1 MNWNELFVKF
11 TQNREVTDLVDHKY
25 VYLAIMMCIAGFVM
39 LFAYLVRNIRKY
51 RCDAKVTGK
60 CVDVKCSIKHN
71 DVYYTCDYLI
81 GYDGARYLLHDV
93 PYSGG
98 AGFAGPAKIKI
109 PEKGHSAKLRIR
121 IKGDQITECWTHKDS
136 VQQYVMLFCCLMFI
150 GVARYLTVHYGLLGV
165 LLCAD

>member
-11 TQNREVTDLVDHKY
+11 TQNREVTDLADHKY

-39 LFAYLVRNIRKY
+39 LFAYLGRNIKKY
-51 RCDAKVTGK
+51 RCNAKVTGK
-60 CVDVKCSIKHN
+60 CVDVKCTIKHN

-98 AGFAGPAKIKI
+98 AGFAGPAKAKV
-109 PEKGHSAKLRIR
+109 PEKGHSVKLR
-121 IKGDQITECWTHKDS
+121 
-136 VQQYVMLFCCLMFI
+136 QQYVMLFCCLMFI
-150 GVARYLTVHYGLLGV
+150 GVALYLTVHYGLLGA
-165 LLCAD
+165 LL